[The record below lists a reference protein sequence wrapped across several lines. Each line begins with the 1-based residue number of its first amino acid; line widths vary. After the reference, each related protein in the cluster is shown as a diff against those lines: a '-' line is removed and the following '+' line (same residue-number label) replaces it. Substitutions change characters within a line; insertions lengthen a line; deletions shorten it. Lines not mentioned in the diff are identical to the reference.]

1 MDKKE
6 FISNILK
13 LGSRKHR
20 VSNSNG
26 SKEAW
31 RWLKKN
37 KWLGLPPI
45 TEGNFG
51 MIINEINKKYQEYL
65 CQSRDVKFPH
75 GLGRLELRKYK
86 TDVKIVNG
94 KIVNNMPI
102 DWKETLN
109 LWYED
114 EESKAK
120 KQLVKRNPGYVF
132 SIYYNR
138 IGTTFKNRLFYQFFP
153 TRALKVRLKEL
164 INQGRVDAF
173 LFK

>member
-13 LGSRKHR
+13 LGNPRKHR

-51 MIINEINKKYQEYL
+51 MIINEINNIKNIY
-65 CQSRDVKFPH
+65 VK
-75 GLGRLELRKYK
+75 
-86 TDVKIVNG
+86 VKMLSSLMG
-94 KIVNNMPI
+94 
-102 DWKETLN
+102 
-109 LWYED
+109 
-114 EESKAK
+114 
-120 KQLVKRNPGYVF
+120 
-132 SIYYNR
+132 
-138 IGTTFKNRLFYQFFP
+138 
-153 TRALKVRLKEL
+153 
-164 INQGRVDAF
+164 
-173 LFK
+173 